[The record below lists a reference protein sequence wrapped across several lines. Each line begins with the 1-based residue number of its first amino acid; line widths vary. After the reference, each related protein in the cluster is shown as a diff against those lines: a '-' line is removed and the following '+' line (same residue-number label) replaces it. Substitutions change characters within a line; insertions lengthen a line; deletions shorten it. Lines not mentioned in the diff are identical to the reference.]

1 MTPSHF
7 GKYQVTGKLGKGAMG
22 EVFRAHDPVLGR
34 DVAIKVLSSS
44 ASDERT
50 AGLLREAQAAAH
62 LNHPNI
68 VTVHDF
74 GREQDLAYMAMELL
88 DGSDLRERIEKKETG
103 EIEERLYVMSK
114 VLDGMA
120 FAHERGI
127 IHRDLKPGNVR
138 VLGDGQVKVL
148 DFGLARRNAEARES
162 GTIRGTPYYMAPEQ
176 VRSEAASERSDV
188 FSLGAMF
195 YELLTGRKPF
205 PGASVPAV
213 LYAVVHDEPLPLGP
227 ECPDGIAAVILKALR
242 KDPLERFANAGEMRD
257 ALNDAWLQPGEEE
270 RAATAL
276 GLLPPD
282 LDLGP
287 PLASRPGFTDELRN
301 ALYEVDEYLDD
312 RVPPLMV
319 ADSVVTVAGMP
330 PADAALHVLGWAHRQ
345 MSRVDEETTVAEVL
359 FFALHKLAMVGELN
373 LADKPRLIADLR
385 AAGGFLVEACAP
397 ADRDSFRDALA
408 RLGESSVAEMG
419 LVQRIRA
426 AATPRIAPATTA
438 QRRLSLLEQRLRRD
452 RQARGAAAEAARR
465 RVTAQALSAAA
476 NEAHSAPQLVE
487 NLKRL
492 RAVGVPSGAGQVFR
506 SLGQELPDW
515 ALPKEAL
522 AEAEKGPLPSE
533 VRAMR
538 QIVALAE
545 DPAEVAS
552 RYKHLVSAATDLFN
566 QGNLGRSVRM
576 LQLAASLTA
585 EKKVEPGYAEPVLR
599 RGHEGLDRE
608 VLRSYMEN
616 PDRHPQLQA
625 VMSFF
630 EAGLGVETLM
640 DQLETEERRD
650 RRRMALD
657 LLVVHGEKA
666 RASARA
672 RLLASLETP
681 TSDFARRNWIYLM
694 RLVPRT
700 SGEAV
705 EPEIDALARFAL
717 PGSPG
722 YVVREALLCL
732 GQTKHPRS
740 AQALAAI
747 LEAWEGEAE
756 RARES
761 SPARVEA
768 HATLDRIAS
777 ALARQGDR
785 GSWTALVEHG
795 LSRRPDLGD
804 TTARLSEL
812 GGQDLSPAA
821 DVVEALCADIREG
834 LPRGVLGRLVGRG
847 AVDLPALVSAL
858 AGTRTAEVKSTL
870 QQVVKKCA
878 GQEAERVA
886 ARVLESLASPP
897 PAAVSGFSGEL
908 DRYGLGAVL
917 HRLARG
923 KAGGT
928 LLLVSADGGGPASV
942 GVAKGYVVSARHGHR
957 RGLDAFYQL
966 FERPFAGTYALEP
979 SGSAPSGAALGEVPA
994 LVAEGIRRSAELGR
1008 AIAIVPDDAALEPTG
1023 QAPGTIDGEPDY
1035 ELVVALWQK
1044 ACSGVLVAAMEAE
1057 MAPDALRLYSPL
1069 AQWLEEGALR
1079 IAGPETPPDPPS
1091 EDPDDVE
1098 ITPGS

>member
-1 MTPSHF
+1 MTPQRF
-7 GKYQVTGKLGKGAMG
+7 GKYKVTGRIGKGAMG
-22 EVFRAHDPVLGR
+22 EVFRAHDPVLNR
-34 DVAIKVLSSS
+34 DVAIKVLS
-44 ASDERT
+44 ASNEERT
-50 AGLLREAQAAAH
+50 AGLLREAQAAAR

-68 VTVHDF
+68 ITVHDF
-74 GREQDLAYMAMELL
+74 GREEGLAYMAMELL
-88 DGSDLRERIEKKETG
+88 DGNDLREKIEKKEAG
-103 EIEERLYVMSK
+103 EIEDRLYVMTK

-127 IHRDLKPGNVR
+127 VHRDLKPGNVR
-138 VLGDGQVKVL
+138 ILADGQVKVL
-148 DFGLARRNAEARES
+148 DFGLARGNEEAGES

-176 VRSEAASERSDV
+176 VRSERASERSDV

-205 PGASVPAV
+205 PGTSVPAV
-213 LYAVVHDEPLPLGP
+213 LYAVVHDEPTPFGP
-227 ECPDGIAAVILKALR
+227 EVPPAVAAVIMRALH
-242 KDPLERFANAGEMRD
+242 KDPLQRFANAGEMRD
-257 ALNDAWLQPGEEE
+257 ALNDAWLQPGEADG
-270 RAATAL
+270 AATAAEL
-276 GLLPPD
+276 QAPD
-282 LDLGP
+282 IDLGP
-287 PLASRPGFTDELRN
+287 PLASRPDLPDHLKN

-319 ADSVVTVAGMP
+319 ADSVVTVAGLP
-330 PADAALHVLGWAHRQ
+330 PVDAAMHVLGWARRQ
-345 MSRVDEETTVAEVL
+345 MSRVGEETTVAEVM

-373 LADKPRLIADLR
+373 LADKPRLISDLR
-385 AAGGFLVEACAP
+385 SAGAYLVEACAP
-397 ADRDSFRDALA
+397 ADRDSFRSALD
-408 RLGESSVAEMG
+408 RLGHSDAGEVG
-419 LVQRIRA
+419 LVQRIR
-426 AATPRIAPATTA
+426 AATPRIAPATSA
-438 QRRLSLLEQRLRRD
+438 QRRMSLLEQRLRRD
-452 RQARGAAAEAARR
+452 RRARGAAAEAARG
-465 RVTAQALSAAA
+465 RVVAQALSAAA
-476 NEAHSAPQLVE
+476 NDARSAPQLVE

-492 RAVGVPSGAGQVFR
+492 REVGVPSGAVQVFR

-515 ALPKEAL
+515 ALPKEAM
-522 AEAEKGPLPSE
+522 AEAERGPLPSE

-552 RYKHLVSAATDLFN
+552 RYKHLVGAATDLFN

-608 VLRSYMEN
+608 MLRSYMEK

-630 EAGLGVETLM
+630 DAGLGVETLM

-672 RLLASLETP
+672 RLLASLETAA
-681 TSDFARRNWIYLM
+681 SDFARRNWIYLL

-705 EPEIDALARFAL
+705 EPEIDAIARFAM

-722 YVVREALLCL
+722 YVVREAVLCL

-740 AQALAAI
+740 AQALAAV
-747 LEAWEGEAE
+747 LDAWEGEAE
-756 RARES
+756 KARES
-761 SPARVEA
+761 SPARAEA

-777 ALARQGDR
+777 ALARQGDP
-785 GSWTALVEHG
+785 GSWVALVEHG

-812 GGQDLSPAA
+812 GSQDLSTAP
-821 DVVEALCADIREG
+821 DVVEALCTDIREG
-834 LPRGVLGRLVGRG
+834 LPHGVLGRLVGRG
-847 AVDLPALVSAL
+847 AVDLPALISSL
-858 AGTRTAEVKSTL
+858 AGTRTPAVRETL
-870 QQVVKKCA
+870 QQVVKKCS
-878 GQEAERVA
+878 GQEAGRMA
-886 ARVLESLASPP
+886 ARALESLAGP
-897 PAAVSGFSGEL
+897 PAPAVSGFSGEL

-917 HRLARG
+917 HRLARR

-928 LLLVSADGGGPASV
+928 LHLVSTDGGGPASV
-942 GVAKGYVVSARHGHR
+942 GVAQGYVVAARYGHR
-957 RGLDAFYQL
+957 KGLDAFYQL

-979 SGSAPSGAALGEVPA
+979 GGAAPTGAALGEVAA

-1008 AIAIVPDDAALEPTG
+1008 AVAIVPDDATLEPTG
-1023 QAPGTIDGEPDY
+1023 QSPGTIDGEPDY

-1044 ACSGVLVAAMEAE
+1044 ACSGVVAATMEAE
-1057 MAPDALRLYSPL
+1057 MTQDALRLYSPL

-1079 IAGPETPPDPPS
+1079 LAGPEPPPDAPS
-1091 EDPDDVE
+1091 DDPDAADV
-1098 ITPGS
+1098 TPGP